1 MRRSLPYLLLLVA
14 LLPALAGCNTQRSC
28 GGNKDYLNAVDRPPL
43 QLPPGLVASERV
55 DPLKIPEASPTPMRL
70 DPAPRCLDQPP
81 PYFAR
86 PGAVADTSEEAVK
99 AWALA
104 WNQRDV
110 DAVMAMYA
118 EDFQSPGGGG
128 PDAYLDQRREQ
139 VTAGRSPS
147 PNLEDVQVSTV
158 SANRRVVSFVQR
170 FGDDGVRRELTLD
183 FDGRH
188 WRIVSERTLEVL

>member
-1 MRRSLPYLLLLVA
+1 MRLSLPYLSLLAA

-28 GGNKDYLNAVDRPPL
+28 GGNQDYLAAVDRPPL

-55 DPLKIPEASPTPMRL
+55 DPLQIPAASPTPVRL

-86 PGAVADTSEEAVK
+86 AGAVADTSEEAVK

-110 DAVMAMYA
+110 DTVMAMYA
-118 EDFQSPGGGG
+118 DNFQSPGGGG
-128 PDAYLDQRREQ
+128 SVAYLDQRREQ

-147 PNLEDVQVSTV
+147 PNLEDVQVTTV

-183 FDGRH
+183 FDGAN
-188 WRIVSERTLEVL
+188 WRIVSERTVEVL